1 VVVASA
7 ITLSQSTRLKA
18 AMAVAVLADVV
29 QIALF
34 PIFAEGAASPA
45 DDLLDVGVAGV
56 LSFLVGWHWEFMP
69 SFAAKLVPGVDFIP
83 LWSLAVANVYRKSR
97 RDGVAPNATAT
108 KPNPTVIEGEPVRS
122 PRS

>member
-1 VVVASA
+1 MASA

-18 AMAVAVLADVV
+18 AMALAVVADLV

-45 DDLLDVGVAGV
+45 DDLLDVGVAGA
-56 LSFLVGWHWEFMP
+56 LSFLLGWHWEFMP
-69 SFAAKLVPGVDFIP
+69 SFAAKLVPGVDLIP

-97 RDGVAPNATAT
+97 HADVKPNATASQPT
-108 KPNPTVIEGEPVRS
+108 ATVIEGEPVRS
-122 PRS
+122 SRS

>member
-1 VVVASA
+1 MASA
-7 ITLSQSTRLKA
+7 MTLSQSTRLKA

-56 LSFLVGWHWEFMP
+56 LSYLVGWHWEFMP

-83 LWSLAVANVYRKSR
+83 LWSLAVANVYRKSK

-108 KPNPTVIEGEPVRS
+108 KPNATVIEGEPVRS